1 MAQIASIAILDGAT
15 TPVTH
20 TFTPIATQPVP
31 NYREAIPS
39 LALVGQGR
47 IAIENRTAASAS
59 LQKVTV
65 RLELP
70 ALETASGQ
78 NAEGY
83 TAAPKVAYTNS
94 VRVDLILPARG
105 TVQQRKDLRI
115 MLSNLLKD
123 AQVIDAIDNLAQPY

>member
-1 MAQIASIAILDGAT
+1 MAQIANIVIADGAT
-15 TPVTH
+15 TPVNH
-20 TFTPIATQPVP
+20 TFSPIASLPIAA
-31 NYREAIPS
+31 YRESIAS

-47 IAIENRTAASAS
+47 VSIKNSSPANAS
-59 LQKVTV
+59 LQRV
-65 RLELP
+65 RLTLELP

-94 VRVDLILPARG
+94 VSVDLILPARG

-123 AQVIDAIDNLAQPY
+123 AQVVDAIDNLATPY